1 MGYYDNV
8 KENVKKQAAD
18 NSSGSSKSS
27 SKASGGS
34 GSGNFDTLKKAA
46 SETEPDEEK
55 GDNTPIE
62 VLEEDGLQKNPK
74 REKKSSN
81 SGSSGQ
87 KGNSKETSS
96 EDSSGNPF
104 KDKNSSNKEGGESV
118 EADLS
123 GVEDK
128 LDTIIEQNQE
138 LIEILRS
145 FTE

>member
-18 NSSGSSKSS
+18 SSSGSSSG
-27 SKASGGS
+27 ASGG
-34 GSGNFDTLKKAA
+34 GNFETLKKAA
-46 SETEPDEEK
+46 SETEPEKEK
-55 GDNTPIE
+55 GDDTPIE

-81 SGSSGQ
+81 SRSKDKENSKGSS
-87 KGNSKETSS
+87 ESS
-96 EDSSGNPF
+96 SSNPF
-104 KDKNSSNKEGGESV
+104 KDKNSGDNGGGQRV

>member
-18 NSSGSSKSS
+18 SSSGSSSG
-27 SKASGGS
+27 ASGG
-34 GSGNFDTLKKAA
+34 GNFDTLKKAA

-55 GDNTPIE
+55 GDDTPIE

-87 KGNSKETSS
+87 KGKSKETSS
-96 EDSSGNPF
+96 KDSSGNPF
-104 KDKNSSNKEGGESV
+104 KDKNSGNNDGGQSV

-145 FTE
+145 FAE